1 MIKFQNLI
9 KRTILDNDNKYFH
22 GISFIIISLIIINV
36 AVYFNFYKF
45 SNEWIK
51 NESQKTTF
59 ILSNNAN
66 EKVIPEQIISKIEK
80 YLENQNN
87 YLVYNI
93 VTDSLIEESLG
104 IKNID
109 DTFGLSMPFVFLI
122 ETADEQL
129 VDKVYSAIL
138 ELSENRMIEKYSHKD
153 QLFEVT
159 SMFKRIK
166 LIIFFMFLV
175 MSILFSFLVL
185 NITKAALLGNYKFLE
200 MIQIMGENSFEL
212 SKNISLS
219 ILKKIIPGSILSI
232 IFVSFITSFLIK
244 MFGANFYF
252 MNENV
257 YLEQTMKTSILL
269 VIFIIVLLLILLI
282 FLMLYLFYFFEKRFF
297 DKI

>member
-22 GISFIIISLIIINV
+22 GISFIIMSLIIINV

-66 EKVIPEQIISKIEK
+66 EKVIPDKIISEIER
-80 YLENQNN
+80 YLENQSN

-122 ETADEQL
+122 ETSDENL

-166 LIIFFMFLV
+166 LIIFFMFIV

-200 MIQIMGENSFEL
+200 MIQIIGEDSFEL

-219 ILKKIIPGSILSI
+219 ILKKVIPGTILSI

-252 MNENV
+252 MNESV
-257 YLEQTMKTSILL
+257 YLEQTMKTLILL
-269 VIFIIVLLLILLI
+269 VIFIIILLLILLI

>member
-66 EKVIPEQIISKIEK
+66 EKVIPEQIIRKIEK

-93 VTDSLIEESLG
+93 IRDSLIEESLG

-122 ETADEQL
+122 ETSDENL
-129 VDKVYSAIL
+129 VDQVYAAIL

-166 LIIFFMFLV
+166 LIIFFMFLI

-200 MIQIMGENSFEL
+200 MIQIMGEDSFEL

-219 ILKKIIPGSILSI
+219 ILKKVIPGTILSV

-252 MNENV
+252 MNESI
-257 YLEQTMKTSILL
+257 YLEQTMKTLILL
-269 VIFIIVLLLILLI
+269 VIFIFILLLILLI